1 VRAGRS
7 DEGRFWITV
16 GSRRGVGGGVV
27 AARLGWTVGCVV
39 RNWGCTVVGRSVVRV
54 VGAET
59 GAVGVADCCLI
70 EAPGVGRIG
79 HGWENVILEVELVG
93 RSAESGSSSL
103 VEVASRCGRTGGDSC
118 WEESTSDWVAIHN
131 QEVGSL
137 VGAVLQFGHNLPCE
151 AMVRTDYHLLALA
164 SLPGYFAARVR
175 SIRDTC
181 PSEAECAV
189 VQGHLWVDSSLVRLD
204 GIERSS

>member
-1 VRAGRS
+1 MRVGRS

-16 GSRRGVGGGVV
+16 GSRRGVDGGVV
-27 AARLGWTVGCVV
+27 APRLEWTVGRVV
-39 RNWGCTVVGRSVVRV
+39 RGWACTAVGRSVVRV

-59 GAVGVADCCLI
+59 GAGGVAGCCLI
-70 EAPGVGRIG
+70 EAPGVGRKG
-79 HGWENVILEVELVG
+79 YGLENVTLEVESVG
-93 RSAESGSSSL
+93 RSGESVSNSS
-103 VEVASRCGRTGGDSC
+103 VEVASRCGRTGGDSG

-137 VGAVLQFGHNLPCE
+137 VGAVLQFGHNRPCE
-151 AMVRTDYHLLALA
+151 AMVRTDYRSSALA
-164 SLPGYFAARVR
+164 SPPGYFAARER